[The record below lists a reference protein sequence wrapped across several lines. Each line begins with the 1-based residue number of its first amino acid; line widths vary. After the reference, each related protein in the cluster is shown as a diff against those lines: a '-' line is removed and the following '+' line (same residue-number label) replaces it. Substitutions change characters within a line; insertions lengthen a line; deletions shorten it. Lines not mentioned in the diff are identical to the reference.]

1 MALEAI
7 AMEGPEARVSDHV
20 ARLIATCSRGWE
32 QFFADHDDHH
42 APRFVPS
49 VPERVFAVL
58 AEVTRRQLPPTRVF
72 CEWGSGFGTATC
84 LAALLGYEAYGLEI
98 DAELVRRSRALARR
112 LGIPVTMLCT
122 SFVPAGYAASAGG
135 DGVALVT
142 PASVSA
148 HHDTAEA
155 RAPLRYAGM
164 ANAIADIGLFFAYP
178 WPEERALMRQ
188 LFEAVARAG
197 ALLVVYHTDTDIRV
211 WRKVAGEGE
220 LEDPHGHRPS
230 RCCIRLAQHGW
241 RVFRTARASPVGRRG
256 SQRGQTELVQSDK
269 SAVLWYGGGTGRGGL
284 AACVTRVLQRCP
296 GRAGLALLL
305 RP

>member
-1 MALEAI
+1 MRVPQHVSLEIGASMALAAI
-7 AMEGPEARVSDHV
+7 ALEGPEARVSDPV

-32 QFFADHDDHH
+32 RFFAEHDDDQ

-49 VPERVFAVL
+49 VPERVWAVL

-98 DAELVRRSRALARR
+98 DAELVRRSRAIARR

-122 SFVPAGYAASAGG
+122 SFLPAGYAASAGG

-142 PASVSA
+142 PASVRA

-155 RAPLRYAGM
+155 RGPLRYDGM
-164 ANAIADIGLFFAYP
+164 ASAIADIGLFFAYP

-188 LFEAVARAG
+188 LFEAVARVG
-197 ALLVVYHTDTDIRV
+197 ALLMVYHTDTDIRV
-211 WRKVAGEGE
+211 WRKVAGEGA
-220 LEDPHGHRPS
+220 LEPPHAHGHRP
-230 RCCIRLAQHGW
+230 
-241 RVFRTARASPVGRRG
+241 
-256 SQRGQTELVQSDK
+256 
-269 SAVLWYGGGTGRGGL
+269 
-284 AACVTRVLQRCP
+284 
-296 GRAGLALLL
+296 
-305 RP
+305 